1 MKPFLHWHVVS
12 EMAARRFIWCA
23 ACVLRAACTS
33 LVLKMLPEFGV
44 WTSTGMVSGLALA
57 WVVVGTQFP
66 RMIVRA

>member
-1 MKPFLHWHVVS
+1 MKPLLHWHVVS
-12 EMAARRFIWCA
+12 EMAARRCLWSA
-23 ACVLRAACTS
+23 ACVLLAACTG

-44 WTSTGMVSGLALA
+44 WTSRGMVSGLALA